1 MPTPRAA
8 DPGPSHRPGRVVTRQ
23 AILASARQAWTE
35 HGFDEVG
42 LREIAG
48 RAGVTAALVNRYF
61 GTKED
66 LFREAIDTEDTGPP
80 GLADFDRATFG
91 TLMAPM
97 IVAGHR
103 GATESPRE
111 TAGQRTRDGG
121 ATDPVE
127 SQSDTAVDHSAFDAI
142 LMLLHSAS
150 SPAAQ
155 PIIRDHLETTVL
167 PSLIEYFG
175 NDATARKRAV
185 LVLSLAL
192 GSTLLGPILGIE
204 PLGTASGPA
213 GPDSDPETTAIAA
226 AMLQSAADA
235 ETEHI
240 GPTSP

>member
-1 MPTPRAA
+1 MTTPRAAA
-8 DPGPSHRPGRVVTRQ
+8 DPGPSHRPGRAVTRQ
-23 AILASARQAWTE
+23 AILTSARQAWTE

-66 LFREAIDTEDTGPP
+66 LFREAIDSEDTGPP
-80 GLADFDRATFG
+80 GLTDLDRASFG
-91 TLMAPM
+91 TQMAPM

-103 GATESPRE
+103 GAGDSPRE
-111 TAGQRTRDGG
+111 T
-121 ATDPVE
+121 
-127 SQSDTAVDHSAFDAI
+127 TADHSAFDAI

-155 PIIRDHLETTVL
+155 PIIRDHVETTVL

-175 NDATARKRAV
+175 NDDTARKRAV

-192 GSTLLGPILGIE
+192 GSTLLGPILGVE
-204 PLGTASGPA
+204 PLATASGPA
-213 GPDSDPETTAIAA
+213 GPESDPETTAIAA

-235 ETEHI
+235 DP
-240 GPTSP
+240 GDLSGAS